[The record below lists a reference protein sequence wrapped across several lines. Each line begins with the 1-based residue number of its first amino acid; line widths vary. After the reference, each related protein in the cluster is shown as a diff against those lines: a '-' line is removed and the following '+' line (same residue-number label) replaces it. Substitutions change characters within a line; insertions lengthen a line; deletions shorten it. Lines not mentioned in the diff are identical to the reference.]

1 MAILEILLNK
11 ISSKMMVLKT
21 LPKQKQ
27 SKEYVSLS
35 NRKIMVKDSL
45 KVKDKEV
52 YSIELSKD

>member
-21 LPKQKQ
+21 LPKQKP

>member
-11 ISSKMMVLKT
+11 ILSKMMVLKT
-21 LPKQKQ
+21 LPKQKP

>member
-11 ISSKMMVLKT
+11 ILSKMMVLKM
-21 LPKQKQ
+21 LPKQKP